1 MIYKVLSFGIL
12 IFLSWYLKISEGTFD
27 PSPSH
32 LRDSG
37 EKDLPQERNI
47 RGFALAA
54 YQEPGT

>member
-1 MIYKVLSFGIL
+1 MMYKVLSFGIL
-12 IFLSWYLKISEGTFD
+12 IFLSWLLKISEGTFD

-54 YQEPGT
+54 Y